1 MQVNTAEFFGNYDW
15 TGLPKENL
23 WKIEVCETPKKSGEV
38 LGKLKRLKDRYK
50 TIRNLWVREEEESE
64 NWYEIER

>member
-1 MQVNTAEFFGNYDW
+1 MIELD
-15 TGLPKENL
+15 GLPKENL

-50 TIRNLWVREEEESE
+50 TIRNPLESKE
-64 NWYEIER
+64 N